1 MLRHYRQSIFVITS
15 QPVPVARADRKSE
28 ELRHMQIVDSWSKE
42 LPPFHVFRGQPS
54 HMQLHRFCSRP
65 GGRRILN
72 DRLHLA
78 WRCAKLKPTKTCY
91 VAYAD
96 AAVALKNYMYASP
109 AASHLTATNRYHA
122 ERRKVA
128 TLRDGS
134 FMNSENTLACVHA
147 AGKVSMKIET
157 CLFILL
163 RPFSIH
169 FTHAYFQ
176 PLTLQPNAK

>member
-1 MLRHYRQSIFVITS
+1 M
-15 QPVPVARADRKSE
+15 
-28 ELRHMQIVDSWSKE
+28 
-42 LPPFHVFRGQPS
+42 
-54 HMQLHRFCSRP
+54 
-65 GGRRILN
+65 
-72 DRLHLA
+72 
-78 WRCAKLKPTKTCY
+78 KPTKTCY

-176 PLTLQPNAK
+176 PLTLQSNAK